1 MKNYF
6 KLELK
11 FFFHDRKNQV
21 IFIITFFASLFYAW
35 HIFPQET
42 PIEVVNPSAIQVRF
56 QERQAFLDQLDVSE
70 NSHPLVKF
78 AQQTYPKWN
87 QLDKKRLDSL
97 AAKNYQAYAE
107 TTAKWYAFSDQI
119 YRQKLVDSLR
129 YPDQYYA
136 EQNPYG
142 FYDGHFAFQ
151 REIAKYKAL
160 AKSKNPLTIS
170 IFNEKTAW
178 QTIYR
183 LSQSILPLL
192 LLTVT
197 AFFAG
202 NSLVKDRERQSIV
215 DGYPLGKIQRLFV
228 KTLVIFTGIVGIL
241 LSFLPSFL
249 LIGLQKGFGNL
260 SLPIPIHTNDFLN
273 NGHFHIMSLGNYL
286 LIWSGFLILWLLFLI
301 SLNFCLSFFFK
312 NEVLNVMILLLL
324 IFSEQS
330 YFRRGI
336 GSYYHFDWLPT
347 SYVRFGEII
356 TGYRS
361 FLYSSI
367 SYTLQSGL
375 VTLLISS
382 AIMILIVS
390 IFSRRK
396 GRLL

>member
-21 IFIITFFASLFYAW
+21 IFIVTFFASLFYAW

-107 TTAKWYAFSDQI
+107 TTAKWYAFSDKI

-151 REIAKYKAL
+151 
-160 AKSKNPLTIS
+160 
-170 IFNEKTAW
+170 
-178 QTIYR
+178 
-183 LSQSILPLL
+183 
-192 LLTVT
+192 
-197 AFFAG
+197 
-202 NSLVKDRERQSIV
+202 
-215 DGYPLGKIQRLFV
+215 
-228 KTLVIFTGIVGIL
+228 
-241 LSFLPSFL
+241 
-249 LIGLQKGFGNL
+249 
-260 SLPIPIHTNDFLN
+260 
-273 NGHFHIMSLGNYL
+273 
-286 LIWSGFLILWLLFLI
+286 
-301 SLNFCLSFFFK
+301 
-312 NEVLNVMILLLL
+312 
-324 IFSEQS
+324 
-330 YFRRGI
+330 
-336 GSYYHFDWLPT
+336 
-347 SYVRFGEII
+347 
-356 TGYRS
+356 
-361 FLYSSI
+361 
-367 SYTLQSGL
+367 
-375 VTLLISS
+375 
-382 AIMILIVS
+382 
-390 IFSRRK
+390 
-396 GRLL
+396 